1 MGAAVGLKGREAG
14 ESRGCVLGE
23 GITKNDVISRGDSF
37 HTRRRKRKGGSPCG
51 KRIWK
56 ANEWNEWGDGILF
69 MCSRV
74 MMRNGLT
81 EEPQTEKSA
90 LAVLLM
96 PSHTQIRSAMFT
108 ASECVSGTPLAH
120 R

>member
-1 MGAAVGLKGREAG
+1 
-14 ESRGCVLGE
+14 
-23 GITKNDVISRGDSF
+23 
-37 HTRRRKRKGGSPCG
+37 
-51 KRIWK
+51 
-56 ANEWNEWGDGILF
+56 

-74 MMRNGLT
+74 MMRNDLA
-81 EEPQTEKSA
+81 EDTEKMA